1 MFRASSERP
10 TVSSQHR
17 LGPCI
22 GQTRKYFAE
31 MWHFVWYCV
40 GGGGV
45 IEGLRVIEG
54 LGGMAAL
61 RVGCPFLKG
70 NLKDFRMPLCQDRY

>member
-1 MFRASSERP
+1 
-10 TVSSQHR
+10 
-17 LGPCI
+17 
-22 GQTRKYFAE
+22 
-31 MWHFVWYCV
+31 
-40 GGGGV
+40 V